1 MTNGMEFKK
10 GARSAGFRPCNDLLD
25 AAAHQVMADPY
36 GAVHVP
42 WASGRV
48 GAEAKTL
55 LLLAQRYGALGVAA
69 KGQGAGRKFKF
80 YYSRA
85 TTGSWFTEVW
95 PLWKVTLWFVVL
107 AFFAFGFYAEKSG
120 AGCLIVGVCS
130 LVAFGPRAVVATR
143 NSVVA
148 GRLSGYSFARE
159 SFPMILAGAVI
170 GVVML
175 EWAYVLPWNA
185 GKLSTALSG
194 IAGILELEFGM
205 EGLVSRVA
213 KAAATGFGFA
223 CGSVLVYQVVAG
235 GMVKGWLDTAFAD
248 GLVFV
253 EPEPGTWFHKLRT
266 TGYNAASGYFMTGFL
281 ALAACGLA
289 LPLLQ

>member
-1 MTNGMEFKK
+1 MANGKVQK
-10 GARSAGFRPCNDLLD
+10 TGSSRYLPCNDLVD
-25 AAAHQVMADPY
+25 AAAGQVLANPY
-36 GAVHVP
+36 GSVSVP
-42 WASGRV
+42 WIAGGL

-55 LLLAQRYGALGVAA
+55 MLLAQRYGAMGVAA

-95 PLWKVTLWFVVL
+95 PMWKVVVWFVVM
-107 AFFAFGFYAEKSG
+107 AFFAFGFHSVKSG
-120 AGCLIVGVCS
+120 VGCLLVGVVG
-130 LVAFGPRAVVATR
+130 LLAFGPRAVAAMR

-148 GRLSGYSFARE
+148 GRLSGYSYARE
-159 SFPMILAGAVI
+159 SFPMVLAGAVA

-185 GKLSTALSG
+185 GKFYSSVS
-194 IAGILELEFGM
+194 
-205 EGLVSRVA
+205 GLVGLLAMDYGVADFAMRVV
-213 KAAATGFGFA
+213 KAGFTGLVFA
-223 CGSVLVYQVVAG
+223 VGSVLVYQVMAG
-235 GMVKGWLDTAFAD
+235 GMMKGWLDTAFRD

-266 TGYNAASGYFMTGFL
+266 TGYNAASGYFMFGFL
-281 ALAACGLA
+281 LLAACGIA
-289 LPLLQ
+289 VPLLQ

>member
-1 MTNGMEFKK
+1 MTKGQGYKS
-10 GARSAGFRPCNDLLD
+10 GARSGGFRPCNDLVD
-25 AAAHQVMADPY
+25 AAANQVMDDPY

-42 WASGRV
+42 WMAGRV
-48 GAEAKTL
+48 GAESKTL
-55 LLLAQRYGALGVAA
+55 LLLAQRYGALGLAV
-69 KGQGAGRKFKF
+69 KGDGGSRKFKF

-95 PLWKVTLWFVVL
+95 PLWKVAAWFVVM

-120 AGCLIVGVCS
+120 AGCFLVGVGA
-130 LVAFGPRAVVATR
+130 LVAFGPRSVAALR

-148 GRLSGYSFARE
+148 GRLSGYAFARE
-159 SFPMILAGAVI
+159 SFPMILAGAVT

-185 GKLSTALSG
+185 GKLNTAVSG
-194 IAGILELEFGM
+194 IAGILALEFGV
-205 EGLVSRVA
+205 EGLVSRAV
-213 KAAATGFGFA
+213 KAVITGFGFA
-223 CGSVLVYQVVAG
+223 CGSVLIYQVVAG
-235 GMVKGWLDTAFAD
+235 GMVKGWLDAAFRD

-281 ALAACGLA
+281 VLAACGLA